1 MQAATRER
9 ADMKRRRG
17 TSPPR
22 TFFSFTRR
30 YPQIGEAWE
39 LLGEAGDAGPLD
51 PKMARL
57 VKLGIHIATR
67 SEGGTHAAVRKELL
81 AGARPEEIYQV
92 LALAA
97 GALGLPNA
105 VAAFTWVEEELKKA
119 GGKRS
124 RRGGA
129 APRLTASDARS

>member
-1 MQAATRER
+1 MN
-9 ADMKRRRG
+9 RRSG
-17 TSPPR
+17 STPPR
-22 TFFSFTRR
+22 TFFAFTRR
-30 YPQIGEAWE
+30 YPQIGKAWE
-39 LLGEAGDAGPLD
+39 LLGEAGNAGPLD

-67 SEGGTHAAVRKELL
+67 SEGGTHAAVRKALL

-92 LALAA
+92 VALAA

-119 GGKRS
+119 GKKRS
-124 RRGGA
+124 RRARA
-129 APRLTASDARS
+129 ASPQTASDARS